1 MLKINL
7 HSGFIF
13 SKTNVVVNANG
24 QVIVEGITEADWT
37 AGKVADEDGNTIV
50 QTETIPFKTAQALWN
65 YKTVE
70 KDHSHGIHNPAY
82 ARALI
87 KNALQVVQ

>member
-1 MLKINL
+1 MGDDFFRINKKL
-7 HSGFIF
+7 VDLSEPLI
-13 SKTNVVVNANG
+13 
-24 QVIVEGITEADWT
+24 
-37 AGKVADEDGNTIV
+37 DEDGNTIV